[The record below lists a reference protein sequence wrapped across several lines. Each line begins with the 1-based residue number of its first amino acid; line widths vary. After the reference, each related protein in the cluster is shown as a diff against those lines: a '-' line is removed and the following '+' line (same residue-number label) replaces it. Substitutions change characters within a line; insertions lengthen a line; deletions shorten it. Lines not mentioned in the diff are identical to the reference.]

1 MHDIRISGTA
11 LLVSVA
17 LSRELEGFAE
27 RRQILARTAG
37 ANALLELMIE
47 LLDWSRRSFYDGGS
61 YPGLRTRVGIWR
73 HFFYFQ
79 CTGTL
84 RLSAHL
90 ELGGAFPRI

>member
-1 MHDIRISGTA
+1 
-11 LLVSVA
+11 
-17 LSRELEGFAE
+17 
-27 RRQILARTAG
+27 
-37 ANALLELMIE
+37 MIE